1 MSRRRS
7 AMAPA
12 PAGLSTTADAPYN
25 DAMTTLILRTER
37 IRAIEARHADADPPL
52 MERAGGAAAAL
63 AERLRRDDRPILI
76 VAGPGNNGGDG
87 LVAARLLREAGIA
100 VSVVL
105 AGDRSRLPHDA
116 AGALESWHAIGGRTL
131 EAIPDQDFGLAVD
144 ALFGIGLTRPL
155 QGPAA
160 DLIERLERLDCP
172 RLALDIPSGL
182 CAATGRALGRTV
194 RADRT
199 LSFIA
204 GKPGLYTLDGP
215 DHCGEITID
224 DLGIGP
230 DPEDG
235 DGELI
240 APASFGRH
248 LHPRPR
254 NSHKGSFGSVA
265 VIGGAPGMAGAALLA
280 GRAALR
286 LGSGRVYLSMLAPLT
301 VDPFQPELMLRRP
314 EEVRGLATALVI
326 GPGLGQSTAALELVR
341 STLTAELPLVVDAD
355 ALNLLADHRV
365 AFNYLAQRR
374 APTVLTPH
382 PGEAGR
388 LLGIGTEAVQADR
401 LAAATAL
408 AARSRALVALKG
420 CGTVLA
426 APSGRWWINPSG
438 NPGLAAAGSGDVL
451 AGMLGAL
458 LAQGWPAEPAAL
470 AAVHIH
476 GAAADVLVADGIGPA
491 GLTASELIDS
501 ARRLLNRWQHHD

>member
-1 MSRRRS
+1 
-7 AMAPA
+7 
-12 PAGLSTTADAPYN
+12 
-25 DAMTTLILRTER
+25 
-37 IRAIEARHADADPPL
+37 

-63 AERLRRDDRPILI
+63 AERLRRDGRPILI
-76 VAGPGNNGGDG
+76 AAGPGNNGGDG

-105 AGDRSRLPHDA
+105 TGDRSRLPRDA

-131 EAIPDQDFGLAVD
+131 ETIPDQDFGLAVD
-144 ALFGIGLTRPL
+144 ALFGIGLTRPI

-194 RADRT
+194 HAEHT

-215 DHCGEITID
+215 DHCGEIAID
-224 DLGIGP
+224 ALGIASGTEN
-230 DPEDG
+230 D
-235 DGELI
+235 DGELVT
-240 APASFGRH
+240 PACFSRH

-286 LGSGRVYLSMLAPLT
+286 LGGGRVYLGMLDPLT
-301 VDPFQPELMLRRP
+301 VDPLQPELMLRRP
-314 EEVRGLATALVI
+314 EDLRDLATVLVI
-326 GPGLGQSTAALELVR
+326 GPGLGRSAAALELLR
-341 STLTAELPLVVDAD
+341 STLSVELPLVIDAD
-355 ALNLLADHRV
+355 ALNLLAEHRV
-365 AFNYLAQRR
+365 SFDHLAQRR

-401 LAAATAL
+401 LAAATVL

-458 LAQGWPAEPAAL
+458 LAQGWPAEAAAL

-491 GLTASELIDS
+491 GLTASELVDS
-501 ARRLLNRWQHHD
+501 ARHLLNRWQNHG